1 MNGLVVEPGDVTVL
15 TVDRPAARNAI
26 DRATL
31 TAFEAAVDALVV
43 APPRVVILA
52 GTGGS
57 FVSGADIKDFQGLG
71 DPVEGRE
78 MSARMHRA
86 LARFA
91 ALPCP
96 SIAALDGDAHG
107 GGWELAVACDLRVV
121 AHGARFVFRQ
131 VAMGLVPGWGGG
143 QRLVGLVG
151 RARALDWLV
160 RAAVVGA
167 DEALR
172 AGLAEHV
179 AAPPDTALG
188 LARTLGAQ
196 IVALPP
202 RAVAAAKRVVGGVA
216 PAALTAEAEVFAEL
230 WGGVDHRLA
239 VDRFLARP
247 RG

>member
-1 MNGLVVEPGDVTVL
+1 
-15 TVDRPAARNAI
+15 
-26 DRATL
+26 
-31 TAFEAAVDALVV
+31 
-43 APPRVVILA
+43 
-52 GTGGS
+52 
-57 FVSGADIKDFQGLG
+57 
-71 DPVEGRE
+71 
-78 MSARMHRA
+78 
-86 LARFA
+86 
-91 ALPCP
+91 
-96 SIAALDGDAHG
+96 
-107 GGWELAVACDLRVV
+107 
-121 AHGARFVFRQ
+121 
-131 VAMGLVPGWGGG
+131 
-143 QRLVGLVG
+143 
-151 RARALDWLV
+151 V